1 MNLLAHSCCHSALT
15 RTHCCP
21 FRKTQLVHYV
31 VEQSQCKNSAALPRR
46 MSVMW
51 WKCIKLTGRAEA
63 NVSIAAGQDAACLPA
78 LQCDLGHF
86 IEFCRRSSEKT
97 QRPWHSSCHRKQI
110 KTFFLFFFYE
120 SWHFWT
126 LDTLVIKSSPLN
138 AESEERSII
147 WAADKGNLTVV
158 RTTLADWQPSWWQAT

>member
-21 FRKTQLVHYV
+21 FRKAQLVHYV

-110 KTFFLFFFYE
+110 KTFFFFFF
-120 SWHFWT
+120 SMRAGTSGLLT
-126 LDTLVIKSSPLN
+126 LLSLKAVLWRPN

-147 WAADKGNLTVV
+147 WAADKGNLTV
-158 RTTLADWQPSWWQAT
+158 WGQH